1 MARISR
7 NRTTDDL
14 SVLDWAG
21 RTWRSTTAI
30 CVLELRAVTSLA
42 VCWHASSRPPP
53 RNNRHRGPC
62 ESGLAGLPPGQ
73 HKVMMEWIT
82 VPETVTFALK
92 GDTMKKGYWVVA
104 YRSISDELALKA
116 YGALA
121 LPAIE
126 SFGGRVL
133 TTSTSQIQ
141 AHEAGLPLR
150 TIVVE
155 FDSYDIALAAHK
167 SAAYEKALQAFGSG
181 AERDFRIV
189 EGA

>member
-1 MARISR
+1 
-7 NRTTDDL
+7 
-14 SVLDWAG
+14 
-21 RTWRSTTAI
+21 
-30 CVLELRAVTSLA
+30 
-42 VCWHASSRPPP
+42 
-53 RNNRHRGPC
+53 
-62 ESGLAGLPPGQ
+62 
-73 HKVMMEWIT
+73 
-82 VPETVTFALK
+82 
-92 GDTMKKGYWVVA
+92 MKKGYWVVA